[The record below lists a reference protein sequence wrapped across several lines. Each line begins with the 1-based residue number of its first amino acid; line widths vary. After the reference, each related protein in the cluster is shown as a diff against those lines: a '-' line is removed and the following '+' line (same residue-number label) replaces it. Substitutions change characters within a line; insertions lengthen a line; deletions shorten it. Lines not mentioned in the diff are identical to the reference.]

1 VDERHEPDD
10 EEGIG
15 TLIARAVGDGRA
27 YAEAELAYWL
37 ALALD
42 RLADARA
49 AAIFAVA
56 VLLLAQAA
64 AIALIVGFV
73 MILTPYVGPG
83 LATLIVVLVA
93 TGTAVLFAR
102 AALRRFRRATRPKD
116 AP

>member
-1 VDERHEPDD
+1 MDERHEPDE

-15 TLIARAVGDGRA
+15 ALIARAVGDGRA
-27 YAEAELAYWL
+27 YAEAEIAYWR

-49 AAIFAVA
+49 AAVLGIA

-64 AIALIVGFV
+64 AIALIVGLV

-83 LATLIVVLVA
+83 LATLIVVLA
-93 TGTAVLFAR
+93 AAGAAALIAR
-102 AALRRFRRATRPKD
+102 AALRRFRRAARPKD